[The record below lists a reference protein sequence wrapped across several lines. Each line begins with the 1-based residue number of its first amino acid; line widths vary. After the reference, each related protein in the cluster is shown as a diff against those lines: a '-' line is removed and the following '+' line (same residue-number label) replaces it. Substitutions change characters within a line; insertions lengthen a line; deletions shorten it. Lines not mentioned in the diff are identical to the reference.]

1 MKPTYYE
8 ANRDDCL
15 AKSREYNERLR
26 LETLATAHSHHQRWT
41 SEEDAVLLA
50 DDGTPVH
57 ERAVRLGRTS
67 RACYERR
74 RRLRAGLAGGNQ

>member
-1 MKPTYYE
+1 MKSTYYA
-8 ANRDDCL
+8 ANRDECL
-15 AKSREYNERLR
+15 AKSREYNDRLR
-26 LETLATAHSHHQRWT
+26 LETLATAHSHNQPWT
-41 SEEDAVLLA
+41 SDEDAVLLA

-74 RRLRAGLAGGNQ
+74 RRLRAGIARGNQ